1 MNIVIILIATFVASL
16 FFGLQLSAP
25 KRAVFIAAFLALVG
39 YFVYFLIN
47 DLAGNEYL
55 AAFLGTLAACFPAE
69 LFARIIRTPATVII
83 FISVIPLVP
92 GVMLYQT
99 MLYFAQNNFAE
110 GTYQI
115 IRTLIYAGAM
125 AIAITI
131 STMLGKH
138 LLAPLFKKRNEK
150 KICDRS

>member
-1 MNIVIILIATFVASL
+1 MNIIVILIATFTASFL
-16 FFGLQLSAP
+16 FGLQLSAP
-25 KRAVFIAAFLALVG
+25 KRSVFIAAMLGLVG
-39 YFVYFLIN
+39 YSVFLLVN
-47 DLAGNEYL
+47 DLAENEYL

-69 LFARIIRTPATVII
+69 LFARIIKTPATVII

-99 MLYFAQNNFAE
+99 MLFFAQNNYAE

-115 IRTLIYAGAM
+115 IRTFIYAGAM

-138 LLAPLFKKRNEK
+138 LLAPLFKKHNEK
-150 KICDRS
+150 KALQ